1 MNKLKT
7 DDCTTENDSLI
18 EYYLAEIRKRVP
30 IVDRTLELYGEL
42 PLSEYLDVVTKT
54 ASERYQS
61 ADDLGDAVY
70 EYALPLLGE
79 EVAAMAREELKQS
92 PVVLTANHHGVDY
105 FAQSVQGTLLFSQ
118 RKLPDG
124 SPAKTVPIFACG
136 SIPLDNMT
144 YPRGALLYAT
154 EGSKLPLRLPLFP
167 DRMKRKMVSEVAKVN
182 EEMIARAEKVLR
194 KRVVECSIPQQV
206 ASTLSSVFKKYNVN
220 EESVAV
226 AGYSEQS
233 MLVNQFIWGEILGTL
248 TTKPALVYM
257 ELEKIV
263 SILLRKDLQN
273 SDSLAHQLLFCSSLR
288 ENFLVGLDGIKG
300 CWTKCELER
309 RLTEK
314 KDIRHQSSKASGT
327 FMFWGVGDDGQKI
340 PLLPIQEGTHCKL
353 VGVDDSGEFW
363 EIELTSSNLYEA
375 LHQGRLLPSVMACF
389 IALTFARGVTCAGG
403 YYQGDYLAEMREQL
417 IFVLQQSK
425 LSDRA
430 ISSIENAPIDSYLSG
445 MQTVMYRTTNGGLM
459 PAGPIEII
467 ASGGVGDDELDR
479 INNLTVAEAHAAS
492 LYETVNDVAPELA
505 HGKDFRSSFSS
516 MVENSLSDKIIIKAI
531 S

>member
-1 MNKLKT
+1 
-7 DDCTTENDSLI
+7 
-18 EYYLAEIRKRVP
+18 LA
-30 IVDRTLELYGEL
+30 
-42 PLSEYLDVVTKT
+42 
-54 ASERYQS
+54 
-61 ADDLGDAVY
+61 DAVY
-70 EYALPLLGE
+70 EYAAPLLGE

-118 RKLPDG
+118 RKLPNG
-124 SPAKTVPIFACG
+124 SHAKTVPIFACG

-167 DRMKRKMVSEVAKVN
+167 DRMKRKMVSEVSKVN
-182 EEMIARAEKVLR
+182 KDMIARAEKVLG
-194 KRVVECSIPQQV
+194 KLVVECSIPQQV
-206 ASTLSSVFKKYNVN
+206 ASTLSSVFNEYSVN
-220 EESVAV
+220 EESADV

-233 MLVNQFIWGEILGTL
+233 MLVNQSIWGKMLDNL
-248 TTKPALVYM
+248 TIKPALVYM

-273 SDSLAHQLLFCSSLR
+273 KDSLAYQLLFSSSLR

-300 CWTKCELER
+300 CWTKPELER
-309 RLTEK
+309 RLTER

-340 PLLPIQEGTHCKL
+340 PLLPIQEGTECKL
-353 VGVDDSGEFW
+353 VGVDDSGEIW

-375 LHQGRLLPSVMACF
+375 LHQERLLPSVMACF

-417 IFVLQQSK
+417 ILVLQQSK

-430 ISSIENAPIDSYLSG
+430 IYSIENAPIDSYLSG
-445 MQTVMYRTTNGGLM
+445 MQTVMYRTGNGGLM

-467 ASGGVGDDELDR
+467 ASGGLADDELDR

-492 LYETVNDVAPELA
+492 LYEIVNDVAPELA
-505 HGKDFRSSFSS
+505 RGDDFRSSFSS
-516 MVENSLSDKIIIKAI
+516 MVENSLPDKIIIKAI

>member
-1 MNKLKT
+1 MNNLNN
-7 DDCTTENDSLI
+7 DDGSAEGDSLI
-18 EYYLAEIRKRVP
+18 EHYLTEIRKRVP
-30 IVDRTLELYGEL
+30 VVDRTLALYGDM
-42 PLSEYLDVVTKT
+42 PLSEYLDVVTET

-61 ADDLGDAVY
+61 HEDLGDAVY

-79 EVAAMAREELKQS
+79 EAAAIAREELKQS

-118 RKLPDG
+118 RKLPNG
-124 SPAKTVPIFACG
+124 QKAKTVPVFACG
-136 SIPLDNMT
+136 SIPLDNLT

-167 DRMKRKMVSEVAKVN
+167 DRMKRKMVSEVASVD
-182 EEMIARAEKVLR
+182 EGMIVRAQKVLG
-194 KRVVECSIPQQV
+194 KRVAECSIPQRV
-206 ASTLSSVFKKYNVN
+206 SSTLSSVLNKYCVN
-220 EESVAV
+220 ERSPTV

-233 MLVNQFIWGEILGTL
+233 MFVNQHIWEKILGNV
-248 TTKPALVYM
+248 TTKPVLIYM

-273 SDSLAHQLLFCSSLR
+273 SDSLAYQLLFCTTLR

-300 CWTKCELER
+300 CWTACELTR

-314 KDIRHQSSKASGT
+314 EDLRHQSSKASGT

-340 PLLPIQEGTHCKL
+340 PLLPIQEGNEFKL

-363 EIELTSSNLYEA
+363 QIELTPSNLYEA
-375 LHQGRLLPSVMACF
+375 LDQGRLLPSVMACF

-403 YYQGDYLAEMREQL
+403 YYQGDYLTEMRDQL
-417 IFVLQQSK
+417 GLVIRQSK
-425 LSDRA
+425 LSSRV
-430 ISSIENAPIDSYLSG
+430 ISSIENAPVDSYLSG
-445 MQTVMYRTTNGGLM
+445 MQAVMYRSRNGGLM

-467 ASGGVGDDELDR
+467 ASGGLENDEIDR
-479 INNLTVAEAHAAS
+479 INSMTVAEAHAAS
-492 LYETVNDVAPELA
+492 LYETVNDVAVELA
-505 HGKDFRSSFSS
+505 HNEDFRSSFSS
-516 MVENSLSDKIIIKAI
+516 GIENSMPNKLIIKTI
-531 S
+531 Y